1 MADQK
6 DLEASQSSRRDF
18 MKRSGA
24 LIAGAAA
31 FNVLSARASQAA
43 EHGEILRVGLI
54 GCGGRG
60 TGAARQALLA
70 DPNTVLVA
78 LGDAFS
84 DRVDDALSKLKVG
97 DLADRVLVDED
108 HKFSGFDNYQHVI
121 DACDVVVL
129 AAPPAF
135 RPRHLAAAIE
145 GGCHV
150 FCEKPVAVDGP
161 GVRSVLASC
170 KIAESKG
177 LSVVSGLCY
186 RYSFAK
192 QDTIKR
198 IHDGALGQILT
209 MQTTYNTGG
218 LWHHDRQPDWS
229 DMEFQ
234 VRNWLYFNWL
244 SGDHINEQHI
254 HSLDKVAWAMGSVYP
269 VKCTSSGGRIVR
281 IDPKYGDVYDHF
293 NTVYEWENGVKAFS
307 SCRQWESTST
317 DVSDYVIGTEATAS
331 LQDHTI
337 TPHKGGNGWKW
348 DRRPD
353 DMYQNEH
360 DALFAAI
367 RKNEPIND
375 GEWMTHSTLMAIMG
389 RMSAYTGRTISWE
402 QALNSKES
410 LVPDT
415 LEWGDLAVG
424 PIPRP
429 GVTQFS

>member
-1 MADQK
+1 MADQQNPQ
-6 DLEASQSSRRDF
+6 LGHGTRRDF
-18 MKRSGA
+18 MKQSGVA
-24 LIAGAAA
+24 LAGAGA
-31 FNVLSARASQAA
+31 FHILASRRAFAQENS
-43 EHGEILRVGLI
+43 ETLRVGLI
-54 GCGGRG
+54 GAGGRG

-70 DPNTVLVA
+70 DPNTKLVA
-78 LGDAFS
+78 IGDAFA
-84 DRVDDALSKLKVG
+84 DRVDES
-97 DLADRVLVDED
+97 LAKFKGSDVEDRVVVDED
-108 HKFSGFDNYQHVI
+108 HKFTGFDNYLGVI
-121 DACDVVVL
+121 AASDVVVL

-135 RPRHLAAAIE
+135 RPKHLEAAVEA
-145 GGCHV
+145 GCHV

-161 GVRSVLASC
+161 GIRSVLETCRKA
-170 KIAESKG
+170 KEKN

-192 QDTIKR
+192 QDTIQR

-218 LWHHDRQPDWS
+218 LWHHGRKPEWS
-229 DMEFQ
+229 EMEFQ

-254 HSLDKVAWAMGSVYP
+254 HSLDKVAWAMADVYP
-269 VKCTSSGGRIVR
+269 AKCTSSGGRIVR
-281 IDPKYGDVYDHF
+281 IDPKYGNIYDHF

-307 SCRQWESTST
+307 SCRQWESSST
-317 DVSDYVIGTEATAS
+317 DVSDYVVGTEATAS
-331 LQDHTI
+331 LQDHRI
-337 TPHKGGNGWKW
+337 TPHQGETWNWEK
-348 DRRPD
+348 RPD

-367 RKNEPIND
+367 RANEPIND
-375 GEWMTHSTLMAIMG
+375 GEWMSHSTLMAIMG
-389 RMSAYTGRTISWE
+389 RMAAYTGRTITWE

-410 LVPDT
+410 LVPES
-415 LEWGDLAVG
+415 LEWGDMEMA